1 MDDDCQPSW
10 RLVYD
15 SNIRPVAPSGGGGD
29 CDAMLIP
36 AARADL
42 CLDYANTLAWRGGP
56 APEESL
62 HRLDDLLDWLG
73 RDAGLDADGLAE
85 ARRWAGAHRAEAD
98 TLFAAAL
105 GLREAIQRLFAAR
118 AGGGNP
124 APGDIATLNRALE
137 QAPPRARLT
146 PTDAGY
152 AWQARRKRVSAP
164 TLLAPV
170 LWSAGD
176 LLARPD
182 DHRIRQCAN
191 AKCLW
196 LFLDRSKAGTRRW
209 CDMAA
214 CGNRAKAQRHYRKV
228 TAG

>member
-1 MDDDCQPSW
+1 
-10 RLVYD
+10 
-15 SNIRPVAPSGGGGD
+15 
-29 CDAMLIP
+29 MLIP

-42 CLDYANTLAWRGGP
+42 CLDYANTLAWRGSP

-73 RDAGLDADGLAE
+73 RDAGGLAD
-85 ARRWAGAHRAEAD
+85 AQRQAATPQAATHQAE
-98 TLFAAAL
+98 AAAL
-105 GLREAIQRLFAAR
+105 FAEALRLRETIYRIFAAQA
-118 AGGGNP
+118 AGDGV
-124 APGDIATLNRALE
+124 AAGDVAVLNRALG
-137 QAPPRARLT
+137 QSPPRARLM
-146 PTDAGY
+146 PSAAGY
-152 AWQARRKRVSAP
+152 AWQATATRKPVSAP

-182 DHRIRQCAN
+182 DHRIRRCAN

-228 TAG
+228 TAS